1 VVQHLSLGVDEPS
14 LEHSDRLTLTVE
26 QQDRF
31 VCALERGCLSGVL
44 SSSSAL
50 CHLCKLL
57 PSCNSS
63 PSTITKSV
71 LLSFKS
77 TVGFFQPR
85 HTCGALVVRGKN
97 DSLTPCHDFSD
108 KNVAGGE
115 SCGVSSASALLF
127 QLVHAS
133 EQRGRLLLHA
143 REFT

>member
-1 VVQHLSLGVDEPS
+1 VVQHLSLGVDESS

-71 LLSFKS
+71 LISFES

-97 DSLTPCHDFSD
+97 DSVAPCHDFSD
-108 KNVAGGE
+108 KSVAGGE

-133 EQRGRLLLHA
+133 EQRRRLLLHA
-143 REFT
+143 REFA